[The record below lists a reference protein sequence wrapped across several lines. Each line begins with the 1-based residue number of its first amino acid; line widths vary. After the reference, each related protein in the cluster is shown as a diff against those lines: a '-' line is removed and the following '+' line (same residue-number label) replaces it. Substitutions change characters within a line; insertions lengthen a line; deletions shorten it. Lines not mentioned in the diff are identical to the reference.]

1 MNIMNHPERCK
12 KIETMI
18 KLLSA
23 TQLEELFKILQKN
36 KCDYTLNNN
45 GIFLNLSW
53 LDSSLLDQVE
63 LFINFCNESKKEL
76 DKYEQICRNL
86 NDDLDTKK
94 EEVVGEEENEISE
107 ELLEQT
113 TIEVAKKI
121 APKMSSSMKFYL
133 LKKKFSKSFQTN
145 YVTHLRDRQLY
156 REDPLLKN

>member
-1 MNIMNHPERCK
+1 MNHPERCK

-18 KLLSA
+18 KTLSS

-53 LDSSLLDQVE
+53 IDSSLLDQIE

-94 EEVVGEEENEISE
+94 DVVVEDVNEIPE
-107 ELLEQT
+107 EILEQT

-133 LKKKFSKSFQTN
+133 LKKKFSKSFHTN

-156 REDPLLKN
+156 REEPLLKN